1 MVQFTNQ
8 PRGVDARMGVIDQS
22 ATLQLGKAGIDNLS
36 NAKLAKA
43 NRDRAKFAKIQE
55 RQRLSQDAQAMVLG
69 QLEANQGLETYLEN
83 DESELGLA
91 YDRFKEGKANDRDN
105 LMLAGVTNSY
115 ITEKQNA
122 SARGLQDAQAEA
134 VLQGI
139 QNEKSS
145 GEATAMS
152 FKAVYDEK
160 TGKKT
165 GEIEYDPS
173 IGMAYLQA
181 NNPSA
186 IQTFQQ
192 NNLALEANKAKIELA
207 EKKSAIEYTLA
218 QAKLLE
224 AKQAQSD
231 EATEKLNLGAS
242 ATANKNAQER
252 YDAGNRM
259 SVAEFQS
266 DFFASGGTDIT
277 KLDVKGAQESG
288 LITDKGDAEDKR
300 EIEQAKK
307 DENTRTTSMLGQD
320 MRFLL
325 NSNRKVQSIIDNLD
339 DDFSFGNMGMMGTGI
354 LSDMGNTG
362 ILSMIP
368 TFGVQIKA
376 DLAVLQGREA
386 LGYLMTMKE
395 NSENGASGL
404 GQVSNVEI
412 GLLMSQLEGLQNR
425 QLGSRAELK
434 QAVTDYRYLSN
445 RIMYAKYE
453 EYKNKYKL
461 TDEEAIESLGIAPNT
476 MNLVEDNLKKFEED
490 YPTRAYDY
498 GGGYITLKKNPTN
511 YLEPK
516 PTPEPEPT
524 PTPTPPNPA
533 GSKYTVT
540 SVNGQPQ

>member
-8 PRGVDARMGVIDQS
+8 PRGVDARMGVIDQTP
-22 ATLQLGKAGIDNLS
+22 TLQLGKAGIDNLS

-55 RQRLSQDAQAMVLG
+55 RQKLSQDAQATVLG
-69 QLEANQGLETYLEN
+69 QLEANQGLESYLEN

-91 YDRFKEGKANDRDN
+91 YDRFKDGKANDRDN

-115 ITEKQNA
+115 ILEKQNA
-122 SARGLQDAQAEA
+122 SARGLQDAQADA
-134 VLQGI
+134 LLQGI
-139 QNEKSS
+139 QNEKAS

-160 TGKKT
+160 TGEKT

-173 IGMAYLQA
+173 VGMAYLQA

-186 IQTFQQ
+186 IQTFQT
-192 NNLALEANKAKIELA
+192 NNLTLEANKAKIDLA
-207 EKKSAIEYTLA
+207 KQKSAIEYTLA

-224 AKQAQSD
+224 AQTKQSTAVID
-231 EATEKLNLGAS
+231 KINLGAS
-242 ATANKNAQER
+242 GTANKNAQDR
-252 YDAGNRM
+252 YDAGDRM

-266 DFFASGGTDIT
+266 DFFASGGTDIS

-300 EIEQAKK
+300 EIEQAER

-339 DDFSFGNMGMMGTGI
+339 DDFNLGNLGALGGGI
-354 LSDMGNTG
+354 ISGMGNTG

-368 TFGVQIKA
+368 TFGVQIKS
-376 DLAVLQGREA
+376 DLMVIQSKEA
-386 LGYLMTMKE
+386 LGYLMEMKE

-412 GLLMSQLEGLQNR
+412 GLLMSQSQGLQNR

-453 EYKNKYKL
+453 EYKRKYKL
-461 TDEEAIESLGIAPNT
+461 TDEQAIDTLGIAPNT
-476 MNLVEDNLKKFEED
+476 MNLVEDSLKKFEED
-490 YPTRAYDY
+490 YPTKAYDY

-511 YLEPK
+511 YLEPE
-516 PTPEPEPT
+516 PTPEPEPA